1 MNGSRDGAQ
10 VLPQGSTCAPFRFLA
25 SDTRRGVK

>member
-10 VLPQGSTCAPFRFLA
+10 VLPQGSTCAPFRFWPVTLVA
-25 SDTRRGVK
+25 A